1 MSDYRGFGATIPSDI
16 ERADRLLGPLTAR
29 QLAIL
34 VPVAVALWA
43 VYAATRD
50 VLPPLVF
57 AVLAL
62 PVIGTA
68 AAVALAGRDGLSL
81 DRLLLAAAR
90 QARQPRRLVIAPE
103 GVAPPP
109 SQAGVSR
116 SVQQPAPLRLPVNAI
131 RKDGAIDLGSHG
143 VAALVACSTV
153 SFALRTIEEQ
163 AALVAA
169 FGQWLNSVTG
179 PTQILIRA
187 QRVNLAPAIGVLRD
201 QAGALP
207 HPALERAAL
216 DHAGFLAELAA
227 SRDLLIRQVLVVV
240 REPHAAPS
248 TNVPIT
254 RAAGSRATRNTRRHG
269 DISRKVDGAALR
281 ALRRGEHTARALAGT
296 GISAHLLDGAQ
307 AAAVLVAATDPTAPP
322 MEAGLASPGEVI
334 TGPREVTGR

>member
-1 MSDYRGFGATIPSDI
+1 LSDYRGFGATIPSDI
-16 ERADRLLGPLTAR
+16 ERPDPLLGPLTAR

-50 VLPPLVF
+50 VLPPLAF
-57 AVLAL
+57 AVLAV
-62 PVIGTA
+62 PVMGA
-68 AAVALAGRDGLSL
+68 ASAVALAGRDGLSL
-81 DRLLLAAAR
+81 DRLLLAALR

-103 GVAPPP
+103 GVTAEHTANPASGRRP
-109 SQAGVSR
+109 A
-116 SVQQPAPLRLPVNAI
+116 PAPLRLPVQAI
-131 RKDGAIDLGSHG
+131 RQDGTIDLGSQG
-143 VAALVACSTV
+143 VAVLVACSTV
-153 SFALRTIEEQ
+153 SFALRTLEEQ

-201 QAGALP
+201 QAAALP
-207 HPALERAAL
+207 HQALERAAL

-240 REPHAAPS
+240 REPHAVPS
-248 TNVPIT
+248 GNGSIT
-254 RAAGSRATRNTRRHG
+254 GTAGATGAWGRGG
-269 DISRKVDGAALR
+269 DVEGAAHR
-281 ALRRGEHTARALAGT
+281 ALRRGEHTARALAGA
-296 GISAHLLDGAQ
+296 GIGAQVLDDAQ

-322 MEAGLASPGEVI
+322 METGLATPGEVI
-334 TGPREVTGR
+334 TGPVTAR